1 MNQTTTP
8 VRMAA
13 PQLPGQ
19 PRRALVLPGGGLRL
33 SYQVGILLALEQA
46 GLGFQIMD
54 GTSGG
59 SLNMSMLLCGLPP
72 QDMARR
78 WRSLKLQD
86 TVSFLPLKDYLQA
99 DQIGALADGRGFRD
113 KVLPHLGIDIDRI
126 RAATGVQASYNLLDY
141 GAKAVA
147 VIPSTAIDADLL
159 IAGMSL
165 PGVFPPLHRDGKT
178 YLDTGFVQDANLSE
192 AVRQGAEELWLLWG
206 LGNTGVY
213 RGDPLHLYVQ
223 MLEMSANAALNQQ
236 LAAITDLN
244 RRIAKGDSPF
254 GQTRAITVHVVRPE
268 HALPLDPDL
277 FSGRID
283 HATLI
288 DMGYADGWQYLSQVG
303 LDQPGGS
310 VQAPPATDNPTRMV
324 DPVPGVRLQFEFAGD
339 LTMASGGARLPVR
352 LNLCVHVHDLDQ
364 FIAAPAPQAPLTGR
378 LQGAPLAAGGTEPQP
393 VVCGTEPQPV
403 LGGSYR
409 QSTLPDRSRE
419 IVYRMQLRHGER
431 LLALVATQTLR
442 DDPGFDRWQDLST
455 LSVKLSDGDT
465 AWASGDLR
473 LSLPDLKHWL
483 GTVQATETRSL
494 TEATRTV
501 GRYAR
506 FFLRELSDVYGWTG

>member
-13 PQLPGQ
+13 TQLSGQ

-147 VIPSTAIDADLL
+147 VIPSSAIDADLL

-244 RRIAKGDSPF
+244 SRIAKGDSPF
-254 GQTRAITVHVVRPE
+254 GQTRAITVHVVRPA

-288 DMGYADGWQYLSQVG
+288 DMGYADGWQYLSQFG
-303 LDQPGGS
+303 PDQPGGP
-310 VQAPPATDNPTRMV
+310 VRPPPTTDNPTRMV

-339 LTMASGGARLPVR
+339 LTLASGGARLPVR

-364 FIAAPAPQAPLTGR
+364 FIAAPAPLAPLTGR
-378 LQGAPLAAGGTEPQP
+378 LQGAPLAGGA
-393 VVCGTEPQPV
+393 TEPQPV

-419 IVYRMQLRHGER
+419 IEYRMQLRHGDR

-455 LSVKLSDGDT
+455 LSVRLSDGDT

-501 GRYAR
+501 GRYAK